1 MGQSLVV
8 GRGSGIGLIV
18 ALLSVA
24 VNAQAEEKEKEP
36 FAIVEL
42 GGAGGWSLTGGGSGF
57 GPSAAIEFE
66 PIKNWLEIEVGTAP
80 LFGNGHAELD
90 TDILFK
96 KPFSLSDKMEFMV
109 GAGPQWSYTIN
120 GTGKLGAEF
129 ALDFMFWPTPDRKYG
144 WFVEPS
150 YSYSFGSEHEQ
161 SLGVSFGLLIA
172 IQ

>member
-1 MGQSLVV
+1 LVV

-24 VNAQAEEKEKEP
+24 VNVQAEEKEKEP

-42 GGAGGWSLTGGGSGF
+42 GGAGGWSLSGGGSSF
-57 GPSAAIEFE
+57 GPSAGIEFE

-80 LFGNGHAELD
+80 LFGNGHAQLD

-109 GAGPQWSYTIN
+109 GAGPPGATRS
-120 GTGKLGAEF
+120 TGRGNPAPSSRWISCSGRRLTEN
-129 ALDFMFWPTPDRKYG
+129 TKYG

-150 YSYSFGSEHEQ
+150 YSCSFGSEHEQ